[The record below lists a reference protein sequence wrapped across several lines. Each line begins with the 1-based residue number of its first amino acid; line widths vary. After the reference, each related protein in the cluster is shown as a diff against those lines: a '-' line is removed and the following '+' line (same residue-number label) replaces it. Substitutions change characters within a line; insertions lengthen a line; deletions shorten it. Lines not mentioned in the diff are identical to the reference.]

1 MVTDDRL
8 DVVIAVHNG
17 AATIEACVRSV
28 LGVPTVS
35 RVLVADDGSTDTTP
49 SILAGIDDPRLHV
62 ERVEHRSRARAA
74 NHVLQLCTAPFVCSV
89 DADVRVVEDRF
100 GELLE
105 LAEVV
110 PFLMLSDEG
119 HGREVTAVRLTQD
132 DVRAPRNAFL
142 FSRRAL
148 PDLRFAEIYPA
159 AGGEDT
165 DLVIRLLKAGVG
177 VGVTAGGYEH
187 DRDVG
192 PMGWRR
198 RVHFHTW
205 NLVTYAR
212 HLDVP
217 FVRRRLGD
225 MVRHPMSRISA
236 SVRQERGTHRH
247 SRTVR

>member
-1 MVTDDRL
+1 MADGRL

-28 LGVPTVS
+28 LRVSSVS
-35 RVLVADDGSTDTTP
+35 RVLVADDGSTDATP
-49 SILAGIDDPRLHV
+49 GILAAIDDPRLHV
-62 ERVEHRSRARAA
+62 ERVEHRSRARAT
-74 NHVLQLCTAPFVCSV
+74 NHVLRMCTAPVVCSI
-89 DADVRVVEDRF
+89 DADVRLLEDRF
-100 GELLE
+100 DELLDLVE
-105 LAEVV
+105 SV

-119 HGREVTAVRLTQD
+119 HGRGVTAVSLTQD
-132 DVRAPRNAFL
+132 EFRAPRNAFL

-148 PDLRFAEIYPA
+148 PGLRFAEIYPA

-187 DRDVG
+187 DRDAG
-192 PMGWRR
+192 AMGWRR
-198 RVHFHTW
+198 RAHFHTW

-217 FVRRRLGD
+217 LVRRRLGD
-225 MVRHPMSRISA
+225 MARHPVRHISA
-236 SVRQERGTHRH
+236 SVRQELGTQRH

>member
-1 MVTDDRL
+1 MADGRM

-28 LGVPTVS
+28 LDIAVLA
-35 RVLVADDGSTDTTP
+35 RVLVADDGSTDSTP
-49 SILAGIDDPRLHV
+49 DILSRIEDDRLQV

-74 NHVLQLCTAPFVCSV
+74 NHVLRMCTAPFVCSV

-100 GELLE
+100 DELLE
-105 LAEVV
+105 LAVSV

-119 HGREVTAVRLTQD
+119 HGREVTPVRLTEKEF
-132 DVRAPRNAFL
+132 RAPRNAFL

-148 PDLRFAEIYPA
+148 PGLRFADIYPA

-165 DLVIRLLKAGVG
+165 DLAFRLLKAGVG

-187 DRDVG
+187 ARDVG

-198 RVHFHTW
+198 RAHFHAW

-217 FVRRRLGD
+217 LVRERLGD
-225 MVRHPMSRISA
+225 IARHPLRRVSA
-236 SVRQERGTHRH
+236 SVRQELGASGHR
-247 SRTVR
+247 RTVR